1 MARRTEYI
9 SFFTEGRGRG
19 RDFSGFE
26 RRVGLGRVV
35 LPALGVA
42 FIAVSI
48 WWFGFRDADADVG
61 AIVTMD
67 DATIPTLILPA
78 GGEGGIPLGEDSF
91 DCPDALEGA
100 PTEWS
105 SFQGGPG
112 RTGCTQAP
120 VITDP
125 RILWKA
131 EVGIQGWLN
140 NAVIGNGTLYVAS
153 AGVVQFVP
161 DRRDAIYALD
171 LRNGNQIWYYQ
182 AELDVN
188 GIGYLDGVVVATG
201 DEGRVW
207 ALDARNGD
215 VLWIEDFGELDPVYS
230 NPLMVNG
237 MAIVGD
243 GLGNVVAFDV
253 RSGAE
258 RWRVQVDGAVRGG
271 AASDGELVFA
281 AGENHEVLAIDIDT
295 HDIVWRADVFAR
307 GQSAEATR
315 VFAAPTVAG
324 DLVIV
329 SLVRTGV
336 YAEPAVIALDKAT
349 GEIVWQARDVAGLKT
364 GDWANVRSSVAV
376 AGDVVVFGEALSDSL
391 IALDLET
398 GQTRWSATTG
408 SYCLPH
414 WPSPAITGGQ
424 VILPRDDGGVYA
436 VDLATREVVWSLYL
450 GNETSQPGGT
460 FPASFDEEF
469 CEEDETG
476 YAILSSPAITNDG
489 VIIVGT
495 LEGFVYAIAD
505 RNW

>member
-1 MARRTEYI
+1 MARRTEYV

-19 RDFSGFE
+19 RDFIGFE
-26 RRVGLGRVV
+26 RRAGLTRVL

-61 AIVTMD
+61 SIVTMD
-67 DATIPTLILPA
+67 DATVPTLILPA
-78 GGEGGIPLGEDSF
+78 GAESGDLLGEATF
-91 DCPDALEGA
+91 DCPE
-100 PTEWS
+100 TSEEWS
-105 SFQGGPG
+105 MFQGGPS
-112 RTGCTQAP
+112 RTGCLETR
-120 VITDP
+120 VITEP

-140 NAVIGNGTLYVAS
+140 NAVIGGNTLFVSS

-171 LRNGNQIWYYQ
+171 LRNNLNQLWYYQ

-207 ALDARNGD
+207 ALDARTGD

-230 NPLMVNG
+230 NPLMING
-237 MAIVGD
+237 MVIVGD
-243 GLGNVVAFDV
+243 ALGNVVAFDV
-253 RSGAE
+253 RDGDE
-258 RWRVQVDGAVRGG
+258 RWRAEVGGAIRGG
-271 AASDGELVFA
+271 AASDGELVFI
-281 AGENHEVLAIDIDT
+281 AGENHEVLAVDMT
-295 HDIVWRADVFAR
+295 GSERWRADVFAR
-307 GQSAEATR
+307 GQSAEETR

-349 GEIVWQARDVAGLKT
+349 GEIAWQARDVAGLKT

-376 AGDVVVFGEALSDSL
+376 AGDVVLFGEALSDSL
-391 IALDLET
+391 VALDLQT
-398 GQTRWSATTG
+398 GQTRWSAKAG
-408 SYCLPH
+408 SYCIPH

-424 VILPRDDGGVYA
+424 AILPRDDGGVYA
-436 VDLATREVVWSLYL
+436 IDLTSREVVWSLYL

-460 FPASFDEEF
+460 FPAAFDDGF
-469 CEEDETG
+469 CEEDESG
-476 YAILSSPAITNDG
+476 YGILSSPAVTEDG

-495 LEGFVYAIAD
+495 LEGFIYAISD